1 MISKKMKYG
10 IKALIEISR
19 SDNELISAASISDKA
34 NIPLK
39 FLEQILTELKK
50 GRIIN
55 SRKGSNGGY
64 YLLNTPELI
73 TMTDIYRI
81 IDGPIAWAP
90 CASLNFYETC
100 NDCPSEKE
108 CQIHHALVH
117 IRNHTLLLLQSMTLA
132 DLANNKFKFEL
143 PIPH

>member
-10 IKALIEISR
+10 IKALIEIVKAEE
-19 SDNELISAASISDKA
+19 ELISATTISQNGK
-34 NIPLK
+34 IPLK

-50 GRIIN
+50 ARLIN
-55 SRKGSNGGY
+55 SRKGSSGGY
-64 YLLNTPELI
+64 YLLKTPDNI
-73 TMTDIYRI
+73 TMADIYRI

-100 NDCPSEKE
+100 TDCKDERE

-132 DLANNKFKFEL
+132 DMANNRYSFIE
-143 PIPH
+143 PIRE

>member
-10 IKALIEISR
+10 IKALIEIVYAN
-19 SDNELISAASISDKA
+19 DNLISAMTISQKGK
-34 NIPLK
+34 IPLK

-50 GRIIN
+50 ARLIN

-64 YLLNTPELI
+64 YLLKKPEEI

-90 CASLNFYETC
+90 CASLNFYEKC
-100 NDCPSEKE
+100 ADCKDEKE

-117 IRNHTLLLLQSMTLA
+117 IRNHTLSLLQSMTLA
-132 DLANNKFKFEL
+132 DMANNKYSFIE
-143 PIPH
+143 PISE